1 LNLSPVTVL
10 SGIDIAASRDF
21 AFLRGAAVGALV
33 NQASIDKAGRHLVGL
48 LQHSPH
54 CQLTK
59 LFSPEHGFRGEAQDM
74 ESVEIQSDP
83 NTGIKIIS
91 LYGNTEDSLRPDPE
105 DFSDIDALVVDLR
118 DIGTRYYTYAQTL
131 AYCMEAAGQT
141 DTKIVV
147 LDRPNPIGGNRI
159 EGSPLEKSCRSFC
172 GIGPIANRHGLTL
185 GELALM
191 LQKGFGGGPD
201 AVEARPCELE
211 VISTEAWNRSLY
223 LDDTDIPW
231 INPSPNMRSLE
242 AAIAY
247 PGTCLFEATNL
258 SEGRGTKSPLM
269 QIGAPYVDR
278 HIWMEAIN
286 SIEPTFEG
294 VSLEPTSFT
303 PTFQKY
309 AGQQCQGLQVRI
321 QDRDSFQPYRCGII
335 MLAAAAKAFPK
346 DFAWRSEPYEFK
358 TDIPAIDLLYGG
370 QNLRNVIE
378 GAETIDTLNQQM
390 ESFENWFA
398 NARTEFLLY

>member
-1 LNLSPVTVL
+1 MNLSPVTVL

-21 AFLRGAAVGALV
+21 AFLRGAAVGALA
-33 NQASIDKAGRHLVGL
+33 NQASIDKAGRHLVDL

-59 LFSPEHGFRGEAQDM
+59 LFSPEHGFQGEAQDM
-74 ESVEIQSDP
+74 ESVENQSDP

-91 LYGNTEDSLRPDPE
+91 LYGNSEDSLRPDSE
-105 DFSDIDALVVDLR
+105 DFSEIDTLVVDLR

-141 DTKIVV
+141 DTKVVV
-147 LDRPNPIGGNRI
+147 LDRPNPIGGNSI
-159 EGSPLEKSCRSFC
+159 EGSHLEKSCRSFC

-191 LQKGFGGGPD
+191 FQKGFGGGPD

-211 VISTEAWNRSLY
+211 VISTEGWSRSLY

-231 INPSPNMRSLE
+231 INPSPNMRSLDT
-242 AAIAY
+242 AIAY

-258 SEGRGTKSPLM
+258 SEGRGTESPLM
-269 QIGAPYVDR
+269 LIGGPYVDP

-286 SIEPTFEG
+286 SIGLPIEGITF
-294 VSLEPTSFT
+294 EPTSFT

-309 AGQQCQGLQVRI
+309 AGQQCQGLKIRI
-321 QDRDSFQPYRCGII
+321 QDRDSIQPYRCGIA
-335 MLAAAAKAFPK
+335 MLIAAAKAFPK

-358 TDIPAIDLLYGG
+358 TDLPAIDLLYGG
-370 QNLRNVIE
+370 RTLRNVIE
-378 GAETIDTLNQQM
+378 GTETIDSLNQQM
-390 ESFENWFA
+390 ESFENWYA
-398 NARTEFLLY
+398 NARAEFLLY